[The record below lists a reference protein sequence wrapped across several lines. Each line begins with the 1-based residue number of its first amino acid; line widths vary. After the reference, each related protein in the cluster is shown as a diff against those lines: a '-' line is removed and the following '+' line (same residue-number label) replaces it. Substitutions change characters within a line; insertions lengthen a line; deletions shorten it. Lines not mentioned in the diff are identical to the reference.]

1 MKELAGGDASNL
13 DGWETLKPGAREQVE
28 KSFEI
33 GDVFD
38 REYTGGALTF
48 VEDAEDCVVEHAK
61 SGRAACRAD
70 ECKDKI
76 AKGDIRLGVIS
87 PPLEDAKY
95 KSSWKYAHW

>member
-38 REYTGGALTF
+38 REYTGGALTL
-48 VEDAEDCVVEHAK
+48 VEDAK

-76 AKGDIRLGVIS
+76 AKGDIRLGVMS
-87 PPLEDAKY
+87 PSLEDAKY